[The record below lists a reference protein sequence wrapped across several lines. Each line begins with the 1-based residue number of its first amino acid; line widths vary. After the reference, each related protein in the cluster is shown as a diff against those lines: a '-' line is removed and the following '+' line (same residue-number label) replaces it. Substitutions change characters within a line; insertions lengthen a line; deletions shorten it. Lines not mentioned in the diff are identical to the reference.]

1 MATIYCT
8 ATNTGK
14 GFITH
19 EEQENANPL
28 NAKGFPGDV
37 WGVEDNATGQAWQS
51 KVGGVVKTKAE
62 AQAIVDAEVQ
72 AAQAD
77 YDALTEEQKADHPV
91 GRPQNIT
98 LEE

>member
-1 MATIYCT
+1 MAKYQYLT
-8 ATNTGK
+8 AENWGK
-14 GFITH
+14 GFITSKDNISFSP
-19 EEQENANPL
+19 E
-28 NAKGFPGDV
+28 GFPGNV
-37 WGVEDNATGQAWQS
+37 WRVPANNRKANAWIHEVLGVT
-51 KVGGVVKTKAE
+51 KTKAE

>member
-1 MATIYCT
+1 MPANNRKANAWI
-8 ATNTGK
+8 
-14 GFITH
+14 H
-19 EEQENANPL
+19 EVL
-28 NAKGFPGDV
+28 
-37 WGVEDNATGQAWQS
+37 GVT
-51 KVGGVVKTKAE
+51 KTKAE

>member
-1 MATIYCT
+1 MATYQYLT
-8 ATNTGK
+8 AENWGK
-14 GFITH
+14 GFIT
-19 EEQENANPL
+19 NKDSISFSPS
-28 NAKGFPGDV
+28 GFPGNV
-37 WGVEDNATGQAWQS
+37 WRVPANNRKANAWIHEVLGVT
-51 KVGGVVKTKAE
+51 KTKAE